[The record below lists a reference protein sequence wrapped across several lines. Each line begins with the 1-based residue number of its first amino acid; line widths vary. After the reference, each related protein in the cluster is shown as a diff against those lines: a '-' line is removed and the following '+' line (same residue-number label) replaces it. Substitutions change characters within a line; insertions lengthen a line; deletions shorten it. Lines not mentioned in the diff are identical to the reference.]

1 MKKLFRI
8 IFSRTAI
15 IAILLLLQLG
25 VLIFT
30 FGYLKEYTS
39 YAYLVFTV
47 ISGIVMLYILN
58 RNENPAFKLTWMI
71 PVLLIPVFGVLMYL
85 FVQLSP
91 GTKLINMRHRKL
103 IQNSAPYLLQDPEI
117 KKQLKQESPQVASMV
132 HYMNHYGGY
141 PVYKN
146 TKVKYY
152 SLGDDMFP
160 DLLESL
166 EKAEK
171 FIFMEYFIVTYGRV
185 WDSILDILVRKVQ
198 EGVDVRFMYD
208 GMCSLVLLPYN
219 YAKTLQK
226 MGIKCKPFA
235 QVRPALSTEQ
245 NNRDH
250 RKITVIDGHTA
261 FTGGINLA
269 DEYINEKVV
278 YGHWK
283 DTGVRLQGD
292 AVKSFTIMF
301 LQMWDITE
309 KNETCYSD
317 YIEKSFQMDTS
328 MPTYGYVMPY
338 GDSPLDH
345 ESVGEMV
352 YMDIIQHASS
362 YVHIMTPYL
371 ILDNEMQ
378 TALTHAAKCGIEVII
393 IMPHIPDKLY
403 AYLLAR
409 TYYPV
414 LLKAGV
420 RIFEYTP
427 GFIHAKVFTSDDC
440 KAVVGTINLDF
451 RSLYLHFECAVYM
464 YQNDEIQTVENDF
477 QETLKKSQEITLENC
492 RRYPVWK
499 KLCGRILRLIAP
511 LM

>member
-8 IFSRTAI
+8 IFSRTAVI
-15 IAILLLLQLG
+15 VLLLLLQLA

-30 FGYLKEYTS
+30 FGYLSEYTN
-39 YAYLVFTV
+39 YAYLLFTV
-47 ISGIVMLYILN
+47 LSVIVMLYILN
-58 RNENPAFKLTWMI
+58 RNENPAFKLAWMI
-71 PVLLIPVFGVLMYL
+71 PVLVIPVFGVLMYL

-91 GTKLINMRHRKL
+91 GTKLINRRHRKL
-103 IQNSAPYLLQDPEI
+103 IQDSAPYLAQDPKI
-117 KKQLKQESPQVASMV
+117 KKQLKLECPQAAAMV

-141 PVYKN
+141 PIYKN
-146 TKVKYY
+146 TQVKYY
-152 SLGDDMFP
+152 PLGDQMFP
-160 DLLESL
+160 DLLEAL
-166 EKAEK
+166 KQAK
-171 FIFMEYFIVTYGRV
+171 TFIFMEYFIVAYGKV
-185 WDSILDILVRKVQ
+185 WDSVLDILVQKAK
-198 EGVDVRFMYD
+198 EGVEVRFMYD

-219 YAKTLQK
+219 YAKELQK
-226 MGIKCKPFA
+226 MGIKCKPFS

-283 DTGVRLQGD
+283 DTGIRLQGD

-309 KNETCYSD
+309 KNRTVYSD
-317 YIEKSFQMDTS
+317 YITEAFHMDTTR
-328 MPTYGYVMPY
+328 PANGYVMPY

-352 YMDIIQHASS
+352 YMDIIQHASR

-371 ILDNEMQ
+371 IPDNELL
-378 TALTHAAKCGIEVII
+378 TALSHAAKCGIEVII

-414 LLKAGV
+414 LIKAGV

-427 GFIHAKVFTSDDC
+427 GFVHAKVFTSDDC

-464 YQNDEIQTVENDF
+464 YQNEEIQAIEYDF
-477 QETLKKSQEITLENC
+477 QETLKQSQEITLDDC
-492 RRYPVWK
+492 RRYPLWR
-499 KLCGRILRLIAP
+499 KLCCSCLRLIAP

>member
-8 IFSRTAI
+8 VFSRTAVI
-15 IAILLLLQLG
+15 VLLLLLQIG
-25 VLIFT
+25 VLVLT
-30 FGYLKEYTS
+30 FGYLSEYTQ
-39 YAYLVFTV
+39 YAYFYFTAL
-47 ISGIVMLYILN
+47 SFIVMLYILN

-71 PVLLIPVFGVLMYL
+71 VVLIIPVFGVLMYL

-91 GTKLINMRHRKL
+91 GSKLTNMRHRTL
-103 IQNSAPYLLQDPEI
+103 IQHSASFLKQDPDTE
-117 KKQLKQESPQVASMV
+117 KQLRAECPQVAATV
-132 HYMNHYGGY
+132 HYMNHFGGF
-141 PVYKN
+141 PIYKN
-146 TKVKYY
+146 TEVKYY
-152 SLGDDMFP
+152 PLGDDMFP
-160 DLLESL
+160 DLLEAL
-166 EKAEK
+166 EKAES
-171 FIFMEYFIVTYGRV
+171 FIFMEYFIVADGRM
-185 WDSILDILVRKVQ
+185 WDAIRNVLIKKAKQ
-198 EGVDVRFMYD
+198 GVEVRFMYD

-219 YAKTLQK
+219 YAKTLRK
-226 MGIKCKPFA
+226 YGIQCKPFS
-235 QVRPALSTEQ
+235 QVRPALSTVQ

-283 DTGVRLQGD
+283 DTGVALYGD

-301 LQMWDITE
+301 LQMWNITE
-309 KNETCYSD
+309 KKEDMYGN
-317 YIEKSFQMDTS
+317 YITDAFRRDIHR
-328 MPTYGYVMPY
+328 PGFGYVMPY
-338 GDSPLDH
+338 GDSPLDN
-345 ESVGEMV
+345 ESVGEMI
-352 YMDIIQHASS
+352 YMDIIQHAAR

-409 TYYPV
+409 TYYPA
-414 LLKAGV
+414 LIRAGV
-420 RIFEYTP
+420 KIYEYTP
-427 GFIHAKVFTSDDC
+427 GFVHAKVFTSDDC

-464 YQNDEIQTVENDF
+464 YRNTEIQTIERDF
-477 QETLKKSQEITLENC
+477 QETLKQCQEITLDNC
-492 RRYPVWK
+492 RRYPVFK
-499 KLCGRILRLIAP
+499 KLAGRILRLIAP

>member
-15 IAILLLLQLG
+15 IVLLLLLQIG

-30 FGYLKEYTS
+30 FGYLSEYTN
-39 YAYLVFTV
+39 YAYLIFTV
-47 ISGIVMLYILN
+47 LSGVVMICILN

-71 PVLLIPVFGVLMYL
+71 LVLVIPIFGVLMYL

-91 GTKLINMRHRKL
+91 GTKLINIRHRKL
-103 IQNSAPYLLQDPEI
+103 IQKSAPYLLQDPET
-117 KKQLKQESPQVASMV
+117 KKRLKKECPQVASMV
-132 HYMNHYGGY
+132 HYMNHFGGY
-141 PVYKN
+141 PIYQN
-146 TKVKYY
+146 TKVTYY
-152 SLGDDMFP
+152 SLGDKMYP
-160 DLLESL
+160 DLLQEL

-171 FIFMEYFIVTYGRV
+171 FIFMEYFIVAYGKV
-185 WDSILDILVRKVQ
+185 WDSVLDILVRKAKA
-198 EGVDVRFMYD
+198 GVDVRFMYD

-219 YAKTLQK
+219 YAKTLQN
-226 MGIKCKPFA
+226 MGIKCKPFS

-269 DEYINEKVV
+269 DEYINEKEV

-283 DTGVRLQGD
+283 DTGIRLQGD

-309 KNETCYSD
+309 KEEDHYSD
-317 YIEKSFQMDTS
+317 YITKTFQMDTVS
-328 MPTYGYVMPY
+328 PSYGYVMPY

-352 YMDIIQHASS
+352 YMDIIQHASH

-420 RIFEYTP
+420 KIYEYTP
-427 GFIHAKVFTSDDC
+427 GFVHAKVFTSDDC

-464 YQNDEIQTVENDF
+464 YQNEEIKTIEHDF
-477 QETLKKSQEITLENC
+477 QETLRLCEEITLEDC
-492 RRYPVWK
+492 YRYPIRK
-499 KLCGRILRLIAP
+499 KLCGRVLRLIAP